1 MIQFVRILFLTKCK
15 RQPFGCLLL
24 FLALSFSSI
33 ASQGS
38 VHALSQHPQWKALLH
53 IFNDDYEIADP
64 HFFLGASSTSTPDQE
79 FHLVL
84 EALKA
89 RDTNKIC
96 RFPARSLWVQESLKL
111 PPFDF
116 NACSELA
123 EFKEKAPAESVA
135 FVFASE
141 NISQPTSIM
150 GHSFLKIAGKNNKGI
165 QVEHAISFFTEI
177 EDANFFRLAFE
188 SIVTGKKGYYTL
200 TPYHDYKVNYIFG
213 EQRSLWEKY
222 LKLSPMNQQL
232 LQFHLFELKGI
243 EFEYFF
249 HSYNCSTL
257 DYNIIAIL
265 FPEIQKQRG
274 LWVTPKDVYKAIDS
288 KDYIETTIMLPSSKW
303 RLKALEEALQPSNQI
318 VSLFENGA
326 PENILDQYKD
336 TDQQFLALELAAA
349 VNDFRFESSKT
360 EEKVWSQRYDELKTA
375 KRQLRPD
382 GIVDLSSYKNPG
394 RSPQDSYLYL
404 SSTQESS
411 LTEPQRSFVTLG
423 FVPASH
429 PYMGDNSQYLSES
442 ELKVG
447 QISFDVGEKISLNS
461 LILFSASALQPST
474 ALYRPLSGG
483 IKAGYDRQISPQLQF
498 QKGLLLEGNL
508 GQSYRLHPDI
518 DFYFLVGMG
527 YREALKNIYFEP
539 QIGFLARLIGDFK
552 LSGNASVNFNRMN
565 SPEPMKK
572 YTSQISW
579 NHNELSLDLSFTKY
593 QLKEKHS
600 EEAAAGLRYHF

>member
-1 MIQFVRILFLTKCK
+1 MIQFVRILFLTKNK

-24 FLALSFSSI
+24 FLALSFTSI
-33 ASQGS
+33 ISQGDTDT
-38 VHALSQHPQWKALLH
+38 LSQSPQWKALLH
-53 IFNDDYEIADP
+53 IYNEDYEIKDP
-64 HFFLGASSTSTPDQE
+64 HFFLGKSSTSTPKQE
-79 FHLVL
+79 FTLLL
-84 EALKA
+84 EALQ
-89 RDTNKIC
+89 RNDTAKIC
-96 RFPARSLWVQESLKL
+96 RFPARSLWVQNALEL

-116 NACSELA
+116 SACNELI

-222 LKLSPMNQQL
+222 LKLTPMSQQL

-249 HSYNCSTL
+249 HSFNCSTL
-257 DYNIIAIL
+257 DYNILAVL
-265 FPEIQKQRG
+265 FPEIQEQRG

-288 KDYIETTIMLPSSKW
+288 STYLETTIMLPSSKW
-303 RLKALEEALQPSNQI
+303 RLKALEEALQPNRRI
-318 VSLFENGA
+318 VSLFENGNS
-326 PENILDQYKD
+326 ESILNLYHDHNE
-336 TDQQFLALELAAA
+336 QFLALELAAA
-349 VNDFRFESSKT
+349 VNDFRFESNKT
-360 EEKVWSQRYDELKTA
+360 DEKEWSQRYDELKTA
-375 KRQLRPD
+375 KQRLKPD
-382 GIVDLSSYKNPG
+382 GVVDLSNYKNPG

-404 SSTQESS
+404 SSTHEKSLSESYR
-411 LTEPQRSFVTLG
+411 PFITLG

-429 PYMGDNSQYLSES
+429 PLMGDNSQYLSES

-447 QISFDVGEKISLNS
+447 QISLDIGSRISLNS

-474 ALYRPLSGG
+474 HLYRPLSGS
-483 IKAGYDRQISPQLQF
+483 IKVGYDRQISPLMQF
-498 QKGLLLEGNL
+498 KKGLLFEGSL
-508 GQSYRLHPDI
+508 GQSYRMHPDI
-518 DFYFLVGMG
+518 DFYFLAGLG

-539 QIGFLARLIGDFK
+539 QLGILARLIGDFK
-552 LSGNASVNFNRMN
+552 FSGSASANYNRIN
-565 SPEPMKK
+565 SPEPLKK
-572 YTSQISW
+572 LNSQISW
-579 NHNELSLDLSFTKY
+579 NYNELGLDLSFTRY
-593 QLKEKHS
+593 QLMNKHS
-600 EEAAAGLRYHF
+600 EEATAGLRYHF